1 MLQNFLLQRKV
12 TPGVLTL
19 AVAISLFTGLGAGL
33 GVEMLSSEGPI
44 VLPSE
49 TRAGEGIGSS
59 TDRRLPDFVALAKR
73 LQPVVVNVSASKRPG
88 GLEGSG
94 GPAGEG
100 NPFNDFWGDYF
111 GVPAPAGGAQ
121 QRSVGSGF
129 IIGSDGTILT
139 NYHVVEKAEA
149 ISVKLSD
156 KREFDAKVLAK
167 DPKTD
172 IAIIKVNASERFPT
186 ARLGDSDRLEVG
198 EWIMAVGNPFGLGNS
213 VTSGIVSAK
222 GRHIGAG
229 PYDNFIQTDAAINPG
244 NSGGP
249 LVNIRGEVVGINMA
263 ILSQTGGNIGIGFA
277 TPINQIKELLPQLRS
292 KGVVTRGWLGIAVQ
306 EISPEI
312 AKSLGLKSS
321 RGALVA
327 KVEKD
332 GPADIGG
339 LQVGDVITEFDG
351 KEIKEA
357 GDLPILVAR
366 TQVDK
371 EVRVKVLRE
380 AKEAT
385 LAVTV
390 RELKETNASAEKG
403 KPG

>member
-1 MLQNFLLQRKV
+1 M
-12 TPGVLTL
+12 
-19 AVAISLFTGLGAGL
+19 
-33 GVEMLSSEGPI
+33 
-44 VLPSE
+44 
-49 TRAGEGIGSS
+49 
-59 TDRRLPDFVALAKR
+59 
-73 LQPVVVNVSASKRPG
+73 
-88 GLEGSG
+88 
-94 GPAGEG
+94 
-100 NPFNDFWGDYF
+100 
-111 GVPAPAGGAQ
+111 
-121 QRSVGSGF
+121 
-129 IIGSDGTILT
+129 
-139 NYHVVEKAEA
+139 VEKAEA

-172 IAIIKVNASERFPT
+172 IAIVKVNASQRFPT
-186 ARLGDSDRLEVG
+186 ARLGDSDRLEFG

-263 ILSQTGGNIGIGFA
+263 ILTQTGGNIGIGFA

-312 AKSLGLKSS
+312 AKSLGLKSF
-321 RGALVA
+321 RGALVV

-339 LQVGDVITEFDG
+339 LQVGDVITEFNG
-351 KEIKEA
+351 KEIQEA

-366 TQVDK
+366 TQIDK

-380 AKEAT
+380 AKEVT

-390 RELKETNASAEKG
+390 RELKETNASAGKG